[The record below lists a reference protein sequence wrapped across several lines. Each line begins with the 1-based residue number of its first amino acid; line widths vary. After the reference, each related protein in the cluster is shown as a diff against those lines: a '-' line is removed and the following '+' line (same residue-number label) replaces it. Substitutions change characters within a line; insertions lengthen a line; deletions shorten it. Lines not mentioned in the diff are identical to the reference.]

1 MIKISDS
8 GRGLVCIHLAVF
20 LFGFSGL
27 FGKFLSCSPLY
38 IVSGRTFF
46 AALTLLVYAS
56 WFSKTKLSGFTKK
69 QIFFFTVQGILLAAH
84 WTCFFISIQ
93 ISSVAVGL
101 VTFSS
106 FPLFVTFLE
115 PFFFKEPLKTADI
128 LAACAV
134 FAGIVLVIPDFDF
147 SHNITKGGFYG
158 IASGLTF
165 ALLALVNRRNARES
179 DSIAIAFYQN
189 IFACCFLIIPC
200 ILTKGPV
207 PVLSDLPYLIVLGV
221 ACTALAHTLFIKSLA
236 YIKAQAAAVISGL
249 EPVYGIVF
257 AFLLIN
263 EIPTMRTLA
272 GGAVIIGTTVLTGL
286 LSKDR

>member
-1 MIKISDS
+1 M
-8 GRGLVCIHLAVF
+8 L
-20 LFGFSGL
+20 
-27 FGKFLSCSPLY
+27 
-38 IVSGRTFF
+38 
-46 AALTLLVYAS
+46 
-56 WFSKTKLSGFTKK
+56 
-69 QIFFFTVQGILLAAH
+69 QGILLAAH
-84 WTCFFISIQ
+84 WTCFFYSIQ

-115 PFFFKEPLKTADI
+115 PFFFNEHLKTEDI
-128 LAACAV
+128 IAACAV
-134 FAGIVLVIPDFDF
+134 FAGIVLIIPDFNF
-147 SHNITKGGFYG
+147 SHNMTKGVFYG

-189 IFACCFLIIPC
+189 LFACFFLIIPC

-207 PVLSDLPYLIVLGV
+207 PVFSDLPYLMILGL

-236 YIKAQAAAVISGL
+236 FIKAQTAAVISGL

-257 AFLLIN
+257 AFLLLN
-263 EIPTMRTLA
+263 EIPATRTLA
-272 GGAVIIGTTVLTGL
+272 GGAVIIGTTVLSGI
-286 LSKDR
+286 LSEGH